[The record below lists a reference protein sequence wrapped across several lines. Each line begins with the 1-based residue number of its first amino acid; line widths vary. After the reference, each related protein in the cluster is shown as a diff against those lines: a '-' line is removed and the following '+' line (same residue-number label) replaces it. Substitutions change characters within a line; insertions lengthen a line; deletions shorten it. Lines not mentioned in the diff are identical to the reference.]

1 MHAQKFLG
9 AKEARVINMKVL
21 YIGCYRDGTG
31 WAQAAI
37 DYILAMDHVGI
48 DVVPRPVKLNSDRY
62 ELPERIIELENKSS
76 RGCDVCIQ
84 HVLPHMMDYNGG
96 FDRNIALYATETNSF
111 KWSIWPDRI
120 NQMDEAW
127 VINNQMAEVSKSS
140 GVNIPITVIPHAS
153 DVSKFANNYEPVD
166 IPDSENNFVF
176 YFIGDLNRRKN
187 LAAFVRA
194 FHSEFEIDE
203 PVSIVIKTSKHNTSS
218 DDCATEV
225 KEMCNNVKTGLK
237 LYPSLESYKEDLII
251 TDRLDEETLRR
262 LHAACDCFVMPS
274 YGEAWCIPAF
284 DAMGFG
290 NVPICTDVGGMADF
304 LGGGEGLLVHS
315 REEPVFGMLETFD
328 DLYTANETWQ
338 SIDPIGL
345 KQAMRYVYNL
355 NTSDAFSAV
364 QKKGRERVE
373 EYSYESIGNLIKK
386 TLDVN

>member
-1 MHAQKFLG
+1 MG
-9 AKEARVINMKVL
+9 AKEARITKMKVL

-31 WAQAAI
+31 WSQAAI
-37 DYILAMDHVGI
+37 DYILSMDSVGI
-48 DVVPRPVKLNSDRY
+48 DVVPRSVKLNSNPP

-84 HVLPHMMDYNGG
+84 HVLPHMMDYNGR

-127 VINNQMAEVSKSS
+127 VINNHMVEVSKSS
-140 GVNIPITVIPHAS
+140 GVNIPISVIPHAS
-153 DVSKFANNYEPVD
+153 DISKFKRDYEPIY

-187 LAAFVRA
+187 LSAFVRA
-194 FHSEFEIDE
+194 FHSEFKINE
-203 PVSIVIKTSKHNTSS
+203 PVSIVIKTSKYNTSS
-218 DDCATEV
+218 DDCAAEV

-237 LYPSLESYKEDLII
+237 LYPSLEHYKEDLII

-262 LHAACDCFVMPS
+262 LHATCNCFVMPS

-290 NVPICTDVGGMADF
+290 NTPICTDVGGMADF
-304 LGGGEGLLVHS
+304 LNRGEGVLVHS
-315 REEPVFGMLETFD
+315 REEPVFGMMDTFD

-345 KQAMRYVYNL
+345 KQAMRYIYRL
-355 NTSDAFSAV
+355 HTSDAFLSM
-364 QKKGRERVE
+364 QEKGRERLE
-373 EYSYESIGNLIKK
+373 EYSYESVGNLIKK
-386 TLDVN
+386 ALDVD